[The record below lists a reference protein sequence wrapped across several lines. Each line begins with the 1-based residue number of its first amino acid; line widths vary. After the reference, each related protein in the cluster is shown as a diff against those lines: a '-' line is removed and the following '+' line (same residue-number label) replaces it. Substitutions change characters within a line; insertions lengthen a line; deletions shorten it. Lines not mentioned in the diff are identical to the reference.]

1 MAKYSL
7 MPDQQKLV
15 EEHLYLVEIAV
26 KQYVHAFGRTPG
38 IEWDDLYQT
47 GCLALCNAAHCY
59 NPEFPFPP
67 YASKAI
73 RNALHDYCRRQQRGC
88 SKRDLLPYEKIRGI
102 QQR

>member
-1 MAKYSL
+1 MTKYFL

-26 KQYVHAFGRTPG
+26 KKYIHAFGRTPG
-38 IEWDDLYQT
+38 IEWDDLYQS

-59 NPEFPFPP
+59 NPDFPFPP

-73 RNALHDYCRRQQRGC
+73 RNALHDYCRSTVQYHIH
-88 SKRDLLPYEKIRGI
+88 KP
-102 QQR
+102 